1 MRLRKR
7 PSGRFFLLQ
16 ENNCQDCLVH
26 AVFTLRHHNEP
37 MKLLKRGLD
46 WPKNPRWMRYSI
58 LIGWIALILSGCA
71 TQPSNQQVSHE
82 GPGVTDA
89 SVCRVELNEVP
100 TKGEPDRD
108 EPHRYEAKTAVGLT
122 GLMGRV
128 YAEALG
134 VHLIFSD
141 QSKPRQTDPWPDTKD
156 CVD

>member
-1 MRLRKR
+1 
-7 PSGRFFLLQ
+7 
-16 ENNCQDCLVH
+16 
-26 AVFTLRHHNEP
+26 

-46 WPKNPRWMRYSI
+46 WPKNPGWMRYSI
-58 LIGWIALILSGCA
+58 LIGWIAIILSGCA

-100 TKGEPDRD
+100 TKGEPDRV

-122 GLMGRV
+122 GLMGGV

-134 VHLIFSD
+134 VHQVSIG
-141 QSKPRQTDPWPDTKD
+141 QSEAKQSGGLQADKNPGRTGTPMNPTHAECHD
-156 CVD
+156 